1 MVLCADGT
9 FSELAGIDPTDWRA
23 AAADLPP
30 VDSHSLVPVLMGTG
44 ESTRKE
50 IPIGTEPRLMTL
62 FGHPNQVSTIQA
74 VIQED
79 ETGKLWKLIIGTL
92 EQSGWQGPHYPNSTT
107 NTCCFGG
114 AGSLCPADD
123 QCSGTLPGGA
133 TDCDAGWCA

>member
-1 MVLCADGT
+1 MFLCADGT

-50 IPIGTEPRLMTL
+50 IPIGTEPRIMKLY
-62 FGHPNQVSTIQA
+62 GHEGQVSTIQG

-79 ETGKLWKLIIGTL
+79 ESGKLWKLVIGTVGSESSNYL
-92 EQSGWQGPHYPNSTT
+92 PHPFKFHHTIPDADR
-107 NTCCFGG
+107 CC
-114 AGSLCPADD
+114 
-123 QCSGTLPGGA
+123 QQ
-133 TDCDAGWCA
+133 

>member
-1 MVLCADGT
+1 MRLGLVYAPSPLPFSPSAFAQRLRAASPLRTWGLCADGT

-79 ETGKLWKLIIGTL
+79 ETGKLWKFIIGTL
-92 EQSGWQGPHYPNSTT
+92 EQSGWQGP
-107 NTCCFGG
+107 
-114 AGSLCPADD
+114 
-123 QCSGTLPGGA
+123 
-133 TDCDAGWCA
+133 